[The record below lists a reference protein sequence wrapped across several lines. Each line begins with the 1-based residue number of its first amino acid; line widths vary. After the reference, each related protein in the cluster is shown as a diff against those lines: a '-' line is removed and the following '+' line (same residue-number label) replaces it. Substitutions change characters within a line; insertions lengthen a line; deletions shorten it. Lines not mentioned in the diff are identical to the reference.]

1 MEKFTESL
9 LAGNNNPPEGS
20 IVFTSSDHIRFQNG
34 HADSGHNYGSNR
46 KFVIEKNIDGGEGYT
61 VTMYNLDGIHPFWQN
76 NVQMAPKK
84 MRIVSVEDNIIR
96 LRGYGFDRMGASFA
110 DYGISLLIDNENVC
124 RVQLDMY
131 DRNIS
136 IVYLK

>member
-1 MEKFTESL
+1 MDKFIESL
-9 LAGNNNPPEGS
+9 KKGNNNPPEGS
-20 IVFTSSDHIRFQNG
+20 ICFTSSDHVRFQNG
-34 HADSGHNYGSNR
+34 QDVSGHNLGSNR
-46 KFVIEKNIDGGEGYT
+46 RLVIEKDIEGGEGYT
-61 VTMYNLDGIHPFWQN
+61 VTLYNLDGIHPLWQN
-76 NVQMAPKK
+76 NVQMAPKR
-84 MRIVSVEDNIIR
+84 MRIVKVDNNIVQ

-110 DYGISLLIDNENVC
+110 DYGASLLIDNEDIS